1 MLPEARIK
9 HRIAGRLRFQIESR
23 KGDAP
28 YFDDVETRL
37 RQMLAYRTVTAS
49 PLTGSLVIE
58 DDALDEATVYA
69 AARDHGLFSISTAEL
84 TPKPFVKRIV
94 DPVRIANR
102 SIHVMSGGVV
112 DLPAI
117 IFLLLL
123 ASGLWELAIGNFKRP
138 PWYTALWYAF
148 GLFSKTLFDE
158 LNKEKH

>member
-37 RQMLAYRTVTAS
+37 RQTLAYRTVTAS

-58 DDALDEATVYA
+58 DDTLDESTVYNA
-69 AARDHGLFSISTAEL
+69 VESHGLFTISPDESK
-84 TPKPFVKRIV
+84 PQPFVKRIV
-94 DPVRIANR
+94 GPVRVVNR
-102 SIHVMSGGVV
+102 SIHVLSGGVL
-112 DLPAI
+112 DLPGI
-117 IFLLLL
+117 LFLLLL

-158 LNKEKH
+158 LNQDDQ

>member
-1 MLPEARIK
+1 MVPEATIK

-23 KGDAP
+23 KGDVT
-28 YFDDVETRL
+28 YFKHVETRL
-37 RQMLAYRTVTAS
+37 RETLAYRTITAS

-58 DDALDEATVYA
+58 DDALDESTVYTA
-69 AARDHGLFSISTAEL
+69 VGEQGLFSISSAIL

-94 DPVRIANR
+94 DPVRSANR
-102 SIHVMSGGVV
+102 SIHVLSGGVM
-112 DLPAI
+112 DLPGI

-158 LNKEKH
+158 LNQENH